1 MKNKYGYDKTAS
13 GWYSINEFGE
23 NEYDYGC
30 DECSTNLAYVEME
43 DEAKTIVDLL
53 NGKDKKINE
62 LTKSISKLLIV
73 DAMAVDVENPNEN
86 QKKEVIGKL
95 KLKVKEPSYYNC
107 NGLSPLEAFKQGL
120 LSKEEVIGFCKGN
133 VIKYIVRAGKKD
145 DALKDIDKAIDYSE
159 HLVEIL
165 KE

>member
-1 MKNKYGYDKTAS
+1 M
-13 GWYSINEFGE
+13 
-23 NEYDYGC
+23 
-30 DECSTNLAYVEME
+30 
-43 DEAKTIVDLL
+43 
-53 NGKDKKINE
+53 NGKDEQIRKLEKDVATYILFDA
-62 LTKSISKLLIV
+62 LT
-73 DAMAVDVENPNEN
+73 PNEN
-86 QKKEVIGKL
+86 EKNEKKEIIGKL
-95 KLKVKEPSYYNC
+95 KLKNKEPNYYNC

-120 LSKEEVIGFCKGN
+120 LSKDELIGFCKGN